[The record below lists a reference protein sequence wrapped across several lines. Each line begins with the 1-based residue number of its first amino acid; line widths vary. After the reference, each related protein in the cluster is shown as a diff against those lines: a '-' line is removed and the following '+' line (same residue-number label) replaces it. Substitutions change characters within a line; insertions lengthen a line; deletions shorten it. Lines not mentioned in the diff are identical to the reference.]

1 MAPRVSPVEVHPIRA
16 GDGRSFPRAGDT
28 VTVHYVGT
36 PRNAGKAGGEAVGEG
51 GGEPFDSSYAKGVPF
66 SFTLGCG
73 EVIKGW
79 ELGIPQLS
87 LGAKARLH
95 IHASAAY
102 GTKGC
107 RSAEASGSGVIAPNA
122 DLAFEIELLD
132 INGRC
137 GVVALHKYKETL
149 HKWAEDKLH
158 RLDTF
163 FFLLDTRTH
172 WPHTLLLPLLPPPPP
187 QGAPTRLSL
196 SFSPIS
202 AYASLLHT
210 RPIYFVFLCLVTGS
224 TRSPRRARSSAGSMA
239 AGRAMKRIS
248 PR

>member
-122 DLAFEIELLD
+122 DLVFEIELLD

-172 WPHTLLLPLLPPPPP
+172 WPHTLLIPLLPPPPP
-187 QGAPTRLSL
+187 KVRQHV
-196 SFSPIS
+196 
-202 AYASLLHT
+202 Y
-210 RPIYFVFLCLVTGS
+210 
-224 TRSPRRARSSAGSMA
+224 RSP
-239 AGRAMKRIS
+239 S
-248 PR
+248 PQYRHMPLSYTHGPYTLFFSVLLQVRHGALGVREAQQEAWRQGGL

>member
-1 MAPRVSPVEVHPIRA
+1 MAPRVSPVEVHPIQA

-36 PRNAGKAGGEAVGEG
+36 PCNAGKAGGEAGGEDV
-51 GGEPFDSSYAKGVPF
+51 GEPFDSSYAKGVPF

-102 GTKGC
+102 GAKGC

-122 DLAFEIELLD
+122 DLVFDIELLD

-149 HKWAEDKLH
+149 HKWVVEKLH
-158 RLDTF
+158 RF
-163 FFLLDTRTH
+163 DTRAH
-172 WPHTLLLPLLPPPPP
+172 WPHSLLL
-187 QGAPTRLSL
+187 
-196 SFSPIS
+196 PIS
-202 AYASLLHT
+202 AYASLSHT
-210 RPIYFVFLCLVTGS
+210 RPLCLVFLCRVTGS

-248 PR
+248 P